1 MLRLAT
7 WNVERPNLSE
17 ATRRARL
24 LTAMQT
30 VQADIWVLT
39 ETHTERSLLAPD
51 LPLSQPNAQTRLG
64 EPGET
69 VAFFQ

>member
-7 WNVERPNLSE
+7 WNVERLNLSE

-39 ETHTERSLLAPD
+39 ETHTARS
-51 LPLSQPNAQTRLG
+51 
-64 EPGET
+64 PGSGFASIT
-69 VAFFQ
+69 TQGRPPW